1 MTKCDHCSEQC
12 NLPFHCSYCGGSYCS
27 VHRLPPSHNCI
38 HEAGWRSRTSKRYDV
53 PQKSESSTL
62 PQSEC
67 FFCGVKTSKISYC
80 PLCGHDFCSL
90 HKLHQDHFRETEKPR
105 DPLKPSNPTKGKHAK
120 EPIGHHILVAIFVIL
135 AIMGGIFFAFGTF
148 FSSAGSETAIVPIT
162 SQCVTEHNFN
172 ISTITPT
179 AIPTSMTDAIQQHA
193 VATQILQPVDT
204 ILVQNYETGGSTDI
218 FNYILRGK
226 TGLISTTLYQGVSNQ
241 QQSVAKPA
249 ICIRYLSDP
258 APCTQEEIRLYYLK
272 YLDEPTQENGLNE
285 LIEQI
290 KLKTSNRDDQARIA
304 ISLVQNI
311 PYDYANLN
319 STTRTKST
327 KYPYQVLYENHGLC
341 GEKSL
346 LLAYLLRELGYGVVL
361 FEFNSENHMAV
372 GVQSPIQYSYL
383 NSGFAFIESTSP
395 TIITDS
401 QGDYVGVGKLTSTP
415 HIIRISN
422 GSSMT
427 SISEE
432 YNDARTF
439 YQVYNQITQ
448 IHDTYGNVLNQYQYS
463 RWLLLDN
470 QWKSLVRKY
479 GIKLKTPSYRF

>member
-1 MTKCDHCSEQC
+1 MTKCDHCGEQC

-27 VHRLPPSHNCI
+27 DHRLPPSHNCI

-53 PQKSESSTL
+53 SPKRESSTL

-105 DPLKPSNPTKGKHAK
+105 EPLKPSNPTKGKHAK
-120 EPIGHHILVAIFVIL
+120 GPIGHHILVAIFVIL

-162 SQCVTEHNFN
+162 SQCVTENNFN

-179 AIPTSMTDAIQQHA
+179 AIPTAMTEAMQQHA

-204 ILVQNYETGGSTDI
+204 IPVQNYETGGSTDT

-226 TGLISTTLYQGVSNQ
+226 TGFISTTLYQGVANQ
-241 QQSVAKPA
+241 QLSTPIPA
-249 ICIRYLSDP
+249 TCMRYVSDP
-258 APCTQEEIRLYYLK
+258 APCTQEEIRIYYLK
-272 YLDEPTQENGLNE
+272 YLNEPYQEKGLNE
-285 LIEQI
+285 LVEQI
-290 KLKTSNRDDQARIA
+290 KFKTSNRDDQARIA

-311 PYDYANLN
+311 PYDYAKLHYD
-319 STTRTKST
+319 SSMEST
-327 KYPYQVLYENHGLC
+327 KYPYHVLYENHGLC

-361 FEFNSENHMAV
+361 FEFNSEKHMAV
-372 GVQSPIQYSYL
+372 GIQSPIQYSYA
-383 NSGFAFIESTSP
+383 NSGYAFIESTSP
-395 TIITDS
+395 AIITDS
-401 QGDYVGVGKLTSTP
+401 QGDYAGAGKLTSTP
-415 HIIRISN
+415 KIIRISN

-427 SISEE
+427 SILEE

-439 YQVYNQITQ
+439 HQVYDQITQ
-448 IHDTYGNVLNQYQYS
+448 LHDTYGTVLDRYQYS
-463 RWLLLDN
+463 RWLSLDN
-470 QWKSLVRKY
+470 QLKTLCNNY
-479 GIKLKTPSYRF
+479 GIKILTSP